1 MECGDRH
8 LSEYTTLVV
17 RLGIS
22 DKSLGY
28 LASPG
33 REKLG
38 ACAVYAGLISK
49 WKCV

>member
-17 RLGIS
+17 HLGIS

-28 LASPG
+28 LFLLEGKSLELVLCMQA
-33 REKLG
+33 
-38 ACAVYAGLISK
+38 
-49 WKCV
+49 